1 MENVKPLC
9 DDDGRRSITDR
20 NVLVQP
26 ASPANDPNLSAELEM
41 HLQNAENGGGRE
53 GREEEREKLIKE
65 REELLDR
72 MKEKVRI
79 LREDEQDVEADM
91 QALRMEGERLI
102 GLVEEQ
108 SSFVEGD
115 KVRVHLQEVERL
127 VTLLRV
133 LKARLERTE
142 KMFLRTQETDQKEE
156 LEKRKIRLEE
166 QMAEAEEL
174 KKFRDKRGKAI
185 LVLVESLL
193 TSEERENYVAM
204 LEKMV
209 RVVGERKEVEEKITR
224 GEQQIQ
230 ALTEAL
236 R

>member
-1 MENVKPLC
+1 MH
-9 DDDGRRSITDR
+9 
-20 NVLVQP
+20 
-26 ASPANDPNLSAELEM
+26 SP
-41 HLQNAENGGGRE
+41 
-53 GREEEREKLIKE
+53 EEERKRK
-65 REELLDR
+65 
-72 MKEKVRI
+72 KSNSYV
-79 LREDEQDVEADM
+79 
-91 QALRMEGERLI
+91 
-102 GLVEEQ
+102 
-108 SSFVEGD
+108 

-133 LKARLERTE
+133 LKARLDRTE
-142 KMFLRTQETDQKEE
+142 KMFLRTQETDQKVCFHGSSTEKDKCIRILQEE
-156 LEKRKIRLEE
+156 LEKRKSRLEE
-166 QMAEAEEL
+166 QMAEAAEL

-209 RVVGERKEVEEKITR
+209 KVVAERKEVEEKITR

>member
-1 MENVKPLC
+1 MVK
-9 DDDGRRSITDR
+9 ITR
-20 NVLVQP
+20 Q
-26 ASPANDPNLSAELEM
+26 
-41 HLQNAENGGGRE
+41 
-53 GREEEREKLIKE
+53 
-65 REELLDR
+65 
-72 MKEKVRI
+72 VRI
-79 LREDEQDVEADM
+79 LREDEQEVEAEM
-91 QALRMEGERLI
+91 QAVRMEGERLV

-142 KMFLRTQETDQKEE
+142 KMILRTHETDQKEE
-156 LEKRKIRLEE
+156 LEKRKSRLEE

-193 TSEERENYVAM
+193 ASEERENYVAM
-204 LEKMV
+204 LGRMV
-209 RVVGERKEVEEKITR
+209 RENYVAMLE
-224 GEQQIQ
+224 
-230 ALTEAL
+230 
-236 R
+236 

>member
-1 MENVKPLC
+1 M
-9 DDDGRRSITDR
+9 
-20 NVLVQP
+20 
-26 ASPANDPNLSAELEM
+26 
-41 HLQNAENGGGRE
+41 
-53 GREEEREKLIKE
+53 
-65 REELLDR
+65 
-72 MKEKVRI
+72 
-79 LREDEQDVEADM
+79 
-91 QALRMEGERLI
+91 
-102 GLVEEQ
+102 
-108 SSFVEGD
+108 
-115 KVRVHLQEVERL
+115 RVHLQEVERL

-142 KMFLRTQETDQKEE
+142 KMFLRTQETDQKVCFHGNSTEKDKCIRILQEE
-156 LEKRKIRLEE
+156 LEKRKSRLEE
-166 QMAEAEEL
+166 QMAEAAEL

-209 RVVGERKEVEEKITR
+209 KVVGERKEVEEKITR